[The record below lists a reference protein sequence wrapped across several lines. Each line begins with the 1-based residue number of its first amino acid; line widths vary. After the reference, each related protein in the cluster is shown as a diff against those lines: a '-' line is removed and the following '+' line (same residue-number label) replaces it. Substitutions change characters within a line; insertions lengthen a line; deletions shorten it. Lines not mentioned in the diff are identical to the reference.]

1 MGKIYVV
8 GLGYGDP
15 GALTLR
21 AWNIIQ
27 TQKQIF
33 LRTSRHPV
41 VDFLREK
48 GIQLRSFDQYYHRY
62 DSFPEVYQAIVNE
75 LLLAGAQGE
84 IVYAVP
90 GDPALA
96 ENTVTLLREGA
107 VRRAIPIEVVPG
119 VSFIEPILSSLN
131 LGQGEQLQISDAQVP
146 GEIDPLR
153 SHLFHQV
160 WSKIIAGELKLRLL
174 DFYPPEHTV
183 TLLRSAGLAGEQ
195 KEALPLWQIDHLG
208 WIDHLTSLYVPA
220 LSPCHAGPH
229 FRGLE
234 NIMAYLRSER
244 GCPWDRAQNHKSL
257 IPYLLE
263 EAYELADAIKLEDP
277 NKICEEMGDL
287 LLQIVFHG
295 QIAAEKGQ
303 FTTGDAIRAI
313 TEKLVRR
320 HPHAFGGESAETTA
334 EVTGIWQRVKEGE
347 GETAAAP
354 DFPGLLGME
363 KHLAKDREL
372 PRDPLLADLAQLVLK
387 ARAQGRNLEAEI
399 TFWLKGTRKS

>member
-1 MGKIYVV
+1 MGKIYIV

-21 AWNIIQ
+21 AWDIIQ
-27 TQKQIF
+27 NQKRIF

-41 VDFLREK
+41 VDFLQDK
-48 GIQLRSFDQYYHRY
+48 GIQLKSFDEYYHRY
-62 DSFPEVYQAIVNE
+62 DSFPEVYQAIVDE

-107 VRRAIPIEVVPG
+107 AQRAIPIDIVPG

-131 LGQGEQLQISDAQVP
+131 LGLGEQLQISDAQVA

-153 SHLFHQV
+153 PHLFHQV
-160 WSKIIAGELKLRLL
+160 WSKLIAGELKLRLME
-174 DFYPPEHTV
+174 FYPPEHAV
-183 TLLRSAGLAGEQ
+183 TLLRGAGLAGEQ
-195 KEALPLWQIDHLG
+195 KETMPLWQIDHLG

-220 LSPCHAGPH
+220 LPPCHEGPYLKA
-229 FRGLE
+229 LE

-244 GCPWDRAQNHKSL
+244 GCPWDREQNHKSL
-257 IPYLLE
+257 LPYLLE

-295 QIAAEKGQ
+295 QIAAENGQ

-320 HPHAFGGESAETTA
+320 HPHVFGGEPADTA
-334 EVTGIWQRVKEGE
+334 AAVTGIWQRVKEGE
-347 GETAAAP
+347 GEIAAAP
-354 DFPGLLGME
+354 DFPGLLGLE
-363 KHLAKDREL
+363 KHLAQDKEL
-372 PRDPLLADLAQLVLK
+372 PPDPLLADLARLVLK
-387 ARAQGRNLEAEI
+387 ARTQGRNLEAEI
-399 TFWLKGTRKS
+399 TAWLKETRKN